1 MFEWMIQG
9 RMDARMNKDTRM
21 NEQGGINK
29 NVKMN

>member
-1 MFEWMIQG
+1 MFEWMTQG
-9 RMDARMNKDTRM
+9 RMVARMNKDTKM